1 MNIIEKL
8 KWRYAVKK
16 FDTRRKLT
24 NDQLAYLLEA
34 INLAPTSYG
43 LQPFKVLLVEDKAIR
58 EKLKAQAWGQG
69 QVTDA
74 SQLIIFAAQTK
85 LSAKDVDAFVA
96 NISKTRN
103 IPVEGLAEYE
113 GMMKNTIQSRTP
125 EQLTQWAARQAYIA
139 LGFLLSA
146 AASANIDACPME
158 GFSNEAF
165 DDLLGL
171 KEKGLTSVVMATVG
185 YRSEDDG
192 YQNLAKVRKPLEE
205 IIIKY

>member
-74 SQLIIFAAQTK
+74 SQLIIFAAQTQ

-103 IPVEGLAEYE
+103 IPVEALAEYE

>member
-1 MNIIEKL
+1 MNIIEKF

-24 NDQLAYLLEA
+24 DEQLKFLLESL
-34 INLAPTSYG
+34 NLAPTSYG
-43 LQPFKVLLVEDKAIR
+43 LQPFKVLVIEDKNIR
-58 EKLKAQAWGQG
+58 EQLKAQAWGQN

-74 SQLIIFAAQTK
+74 SHLVIFAAQTH
-85 LSAKDVDAFVA
+85 LTGKDVDAFIA

-103 IPVEGLAEYE
+103 IPVEALAEYE
-113 GMMKNTIQSRTP
+113 GMMKNTIQSRNP

-158 GFSNEAF
+158 GFSNDAF
-165 DDLLGL
+165 DELLGL
-171 KEKGLTSVVMATVG
+171 KAKGLTAVVMAPVG

-192 YQNLAKVRKPLEE
+192 YQNLAKVRKPLDE
-205 IIIKY
+205 IVIKY

>member
-103 IPVEGLAEYE
+103 IPVEALAEYE

>member
-74 SQLIIFAAQTK
+74 SQLIVFAAQTK

-103 IPVEGLAEYE
+103 IPVEALAEYE

>member
-74 SQLIIFAAQTK
+74 SQLIVFAAQTQ

-103 IPVEGLAEYE
+103 IPVEALAEYE

>member
-1 MNIIEKL
+1 MNIIEKF

-24 NDQLAYLLEA
+24 KDQLAYLLEA

-43 LQPFKVLLVEDKAIR
+43 LQPFRVLVIEDQAIR
-58 EKLKAQAWGQG
+58 EKLKAQSWGQG

-74 SQLIIFAAQTK
+74 SQLIVFAAQTQ
-85 LSAKDVDAFVA
+85 LTGKDVDAFIA

-103 IPVEGLAEYE
+103 IPVEALAEYE

-125 EQLTQWAARQAYIA
+125 EQLTQWAARQAYIS

-146 AASANIDACPME
+146 AAAANIDACPME

-185 YRSEDDG
+185 YRSEDDA

>member
-1 MNIIEKL
+1 MNIIEKF

-24 NDQLAYLLEA
+24 DEQVKYLLES

-43 LQPFKVLLVEDKAIR
+43 LQPFKVLLIDDKEIR
-58 EKLKAQAWGQG
+58 EKLKAQAWGQS

-74 SQLIIFAAQTK
+74 SHLIILAVQTQ
-85 LSAKDVDAFVA
+85 LSVKDVDEFIV
-96 NISKTRN
+96 NISKTRH
-103 IPVEGLAEYE
+103 IPVEALAEYE

-125 EQLTQWAARQAYIA
+125 EQLTQWASRQAYIA

-146 AASANIDACPME
+146 AAASNIDACPME
-158 GFSNEAF
+158 GFSAEGF
-165 DDLLGL
+165 DDILGL
-171 KEKGLTSVVMATVG
+171 KERGLSSVVMATIG

-192 YQNLAKVRKPLEE
+192 YQKQAKVRKPLEE
-205 IIIKY
+205 IVIKL